1 VKLSS
6 RVLIVIISFIMA
18 IMFAVPNLIILVA
31 ILSAFISQYLSLGFC
46 LLFTW
51 HIAKLVEH
59 FYKKSQE

>member
-6 RVLIVIISFIMA
+6 RILIVIASFIMA
-18 IMFAVPNLIILVA
+18 IMFAIPNLVILVA
-31 ILSAFISQYLSLGFC
+31 ILCAFISQYLSLTFC
-46 LLFTW
+46 LLFAW